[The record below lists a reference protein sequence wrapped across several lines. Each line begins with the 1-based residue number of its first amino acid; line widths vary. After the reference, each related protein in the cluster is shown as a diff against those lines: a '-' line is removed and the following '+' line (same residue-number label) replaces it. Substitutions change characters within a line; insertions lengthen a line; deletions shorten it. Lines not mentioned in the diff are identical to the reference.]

1 MVSFNASLLRE
12 KFTIHDP
19 MDTEAMTGAPVL
31 ALSNRMVVDLVSKS
45 GQNRER
51 IIVRAQNMHSCVRIV
66 ARLFRTYH
74 TSGPILVRAKEFEW
88 DEMWAQIVNEYEYE
102 FNPQRWCAIY
112 SGGKILFEA
121 GERHP
126 FLDVIE
132 KCDALNKGEYEKAI
146 PVAESAFRQLG
157 REVRIEYDANVA
169 LVTDMDDK
177 QARCGVILRGPN
189 RTTTFNFA
197 VFPKKEPVLNIP
209 QILTASAAFLEG
221 VQIAFMIGMNNE
233 KIRLGII
240 ERFSHEEKQT
250 REARR
255 RLSRLNAEIA
265 NLESAAEVRYRPERP
280 EFPHIVMDA
289 EKLASKILKPPPP
302 KPKEEEAP
310 PPAEES

>member
-1 MVSFNASLLRE
+1 MVTFNSSLLRE

-19 MDTEAMTGAPVL
+19 QDASQESGAPVL
-31 ALSNRMVVDLVSKS
+31 ALSNRMVVELVSKT
-45 GQNRER
+45 GQNKER
-51 IIVRAQNMHSCVRIV
+51 FIVRTHNMHSCVRIV
-66 ARLFRTYH
+66 ARLVRVYYT
-74 TSGPILVRAKEFEW
+74 TGPILVRPDFEW
-88 DEMWAQIVNEYEYE
+88 ETIWDQIVNEYEYE
-102 FNPQRWCAIY
+102 FNPQRWAAIY
-112 SGGKILFEA
+112 SNGKVLFEA

-146 PVAESAFRQLG
+146 PVAEQAFRQLG

-209 QILTASAAFLEG
+209 QVLTASAAFLEG
-221 VQIAFMIGMNNE
+221 VQLAFMIGMNNE

-240 ERFSHEEKQT
+240 ERFSNEERMT

-265 NLESAAEVRYRPERP
+265 NLESACEVRYRPERP

-289 EKLASKILKPPPP
+289 EKLATKILKPPPP
-302 KPKEEEAP
+302 KPKEDI
-310 PPAEES
+310 AE

>member
-1 MVSFNASLLRE
+1 MVSFNSSLLRE

-19 MDTEAMTGAPVL
+19 LDSGSETGAPVL
-31 ALSNRMVVDLVSKS
+31 ALSNRMVVELEGKT
-45 GQNRER
+45 GQYKESFV
-51 IIVRAQNMHSCVRIV
+51 VRTHNMHSCVRIV
-66 ARLFRTYH
+66 GRIFRAYH
-74 TSGPILVRAKEFEW
+74 TTGPILIRAKGFEW
-88 DEMWAQIVNEYEYE
+88 DTIWEQIVNEYEYE
-102 FNPQRWCAIY
+102 FNPHRWVAIY
-112 SGGKILFEA
+112 SNGKVLFEA

-132 KCDALNKGEYEKAI
+132 KCDARNKAEYEKAI
-146 PVAESAFRQLG
+146 PIAEDAFRQLG

-209 QILTASAAFLEG
+209 QVMTASAAFLEG
-221 VQIAFMIGMNNE
+221 VQLAFMIGMNNE

-265 NLESAAEVRYRPERP
+265 NLETACEVRYRPERP
-280 EFPHIVMDA
+280 EFPHIIMDA
-289 EKLASKILKPPPP
+289 EKLAGKILKAPPP
-302 KPKEEEAP
+302 KPKEETDAP
-310 PPAEES
+310 Q

>member
-1 MVSFNASLLRE
+1 MVSFNSSLLRE

-19 MDTEAMTGAPVL
+19 LDSNSESGAPVL
-31 ALSNRMVVDLVSKS
+31 ALSNRMVVELVSKT
-45 GQNRER
+45 GHNKER
-51 IIVRAQNMHSCVRIV
+51 FVIRTHNMHSCVRIA
-66 ARLFRTYH
+66 ARLVRTYH
-74 TSGPILVRAKEFEW
+74 TMGPILVRGAEFEW
-88 DEMWAQIVNEYEYE
+88 DAIWEQIVNEYEYE
-102 FNPQRWCAIY
+102 FNPQRWAAIY
-112 SGGKILFEA
+112 SNGKVLFEA

-132 KCDALNKGEYEKAI
+132 KCDVLNKGEYEKAI
-146 PVAESAFRQLG
+146 PVAENAFRQLG
-157 REVRIEYDANVA
+157 REVQIDYDANVA

-197 VFPKKEPVLNIP
+197 VFPKREPALNIP

-221 VQIAFMIGMNNE
+221 VQLAFMIGMNNE

-240 ERFSHEEKQT
+240 ERFSHDEKMT

-265 NLESAAEVRYRPERP
+265 NLETACDVRYRPERP

-289 EKLASKILKPPPP
+289 EKLAAKILKPPPP
-302 KPKEEEAP
+302 KPKEGEGT
-310 PPAEES
+310 PPA

>member
-1 MVSFNASLLRE
+1 MITFNSSLLRE

-19 MDTEAMTGAPVL
+19 QDAGAENGAPVL
-31 ALSNRMVVDLVSKS
+31 ALSNRMVVELVSKS

-51 IIVRAQNMHSCVRIV
+51 LIVRTHNMHSCVRIV
-66 ARLFRTYH
+66 ARLVRTFY
-74 TSGPILVRAKEFEW
+74 TTGPILVRPDFDWAAIW
-88 DEMWAQIVNEYEYE
+88 DQIVNEYEYE
-102 FNPQRWCAIY
+102 FNPQRWAAIY
-112 SGGKILFEA
+112 SNGKLLFEA

-132 KCDALNKGEYEKAI
+132 KCDALNKGAYEKAI
-146 PVAESAFRQLG
+146 PVAEQAFRQLG

-169 LVTDMDDK
+169 LVTDMDEK
-177 QARCGVILRGPN
+177 QARCGVILRGPS

-209 QILTASAAFLEG
+209 QVLTASAAFLEG
-221 VQIAFMIGMNNE
+221 VQLAFMIGMNNE

-240 ERFSHEEKQT
+240 ERFTHDERMT

-265 NLESAAEVRYRPERP
+265 NLESACEVRYRPERP

-289 EKLASKILKPPPP
+289 EKLATKILKPPPP
-302 KPKEEEAP
+302 KPPSETKTT
-310 PPAEES
+310 AE

>member
-1 MVSFNASLLRE
+1 MPTFNSSLLRE

-19 MDTEAMTGAPVL
+19 LDTEAETGAPVL
-31 ALSNRMVVDLVSKS
+31 ALSNRMVLDLVSKN
-45 GQNRER
+45 GLNRER
-51 IIVRAQNMHSCVRIV
+51 FIIRSQNMHSCVRLA
-66 ARLFRTYH
+66 ARMFRTYH
-74 TSGPILVRAKEFEW
+74 TSGPILVRAKEFDW
-88 DEMWAQIVNEYEYE
+88 DTMWEQIVNEYEYE
-102 FNPQRWCAIY
+102 FNPQRWASIY
-112 SGGKILFEA
+112 SNGKLLFEV
-121 GERHP
+121 GERHA

-197 VFPKKEPVLNIP
+197 VFPKQEPVLNIP

-221 VQIAFMIGMNNE
+221 VQLAFMIGMNNE

-240 ERFSHEEKQT
+240 DRFSHDEKMT

-265 NLESAAEVRYRPERP
+265 NLETACEVRYRPERP

-289 EKLASKILKPPPP
+289 EKLAAKILKPPPP
-302 KPKEEEAP
+302 KPKEGEGT
-310 PPAEES
+310 PPA

>member
-1 MVSFNASLLRE
+1 MVSFNSSLLRE

-19 MDTEAMTGAPVL
+19 LDGSSETGAPVL
-31 ALSNRMVVDLVSKS
+31 ALSNRMVVELVSKS
-45 GQNRER
+45 GQNKER
-51 IIVRAQNMHSCVRIV
+51 FIIRTHNMHSCVRIA
-66 ARLFRTYH
+66 ARLIRTYH
-74 TSGPILVRAKEFEW
+74 TTGPILVRGKDFEW
-88 DEMWAQIVNEYEYE
+88 EAIWDQIVNEYEYE
-102 FNPQRWCAIY
+102 YNPQRWASIY
-112 SGGKILFEA
+112 NNGKVLFEA

-146 PVAESAFRQLG
+146 PVAESAFKQLG
-157 REVRIEYDANVA
+157 REVTIEYDANVA

-177 QARCGVILRGPN
+177 QARCGVILRGPS

-209 QILTASAAFLEG
+209 QILTSSAAFLEG
-221 VQIAFMIGMNNE
+221 IQLAFMIGMNNE

-265 NLESAAEVRYRPERP
+265 NLESACDVRYRPERP

-289 EKLASKILKPPPP
+289 EKLAEKILKAPPP
-302 KPKEEEAP
+302 KPKEDK
-310 PPAEES
+310 PAE